1 MLSSMRGRMRMK
13 KREIFM
19 LSSTVFSLGI
29 VLGFLLSPIKKGINV
44 NGGDSKSKNYT
55 IKYSTTDKDNN

>member
-1 MLSSMRGRMRMK
+1 MRMK

-44 NGGDSKSKNYT
+44 YGGDSKSKNYT

>member
-1 MLSSMRGRMRMK
+1 MK

-29 VLGFLLSPIKKGINV
+29 VLGFLLSPIKKGINIY
-44 NGGDSKSKNYT
+44 GGDSISNNYA
-55 IKYSTTDKDNN
+55 KEHSTNDDDNNIHK

>member
-1 MLSSMRGRMRMK
+1 MK

-29 VLGFLLSPIKKGINV
+29 VLGFLLSPIKRGINIY
-44 NGGDSKSKNYT
+44 GGDSTSNNYA
-55 IKYSTTDKDNN
+55 KEHSTTDDNNINQQV

>member
-1 MLSSMRGRMRMK
+1 MK

-29 VLGFLLSPIKKGINV
+29 VLGFLLSPIKKGIV
-44 NGGDSKSKNYT
+44 IVGGDSTSNNYA
-55 IKYSTTDKDNN
+55 KEHSTTDNHNNTHQ

>member
-1 MLSSMRGRMRMK
+1 MR

-29 VLGFLLSPIKKGINV
+29 VLGFLLSPVKKGINIR
-44 NGGDSKSKNYT
+44 GGDNTSNNYDKNKT
-55 IKYSTTDKDNN
+55 PSNC

>member
-1 MLSSMRGRMRMK
+1 MK

-29 VLGFLLSPIKKGINV
+29 VLGFLLSPIKKGINIY
-44 NGGDSKSKNYT
+44 GGDSISNNYAKEHLT
-55 IKYSTTDKDNN
+55 NDDDNIHK

>member
-1 MLSSMRGRMRMK
+1 MRGLRMR

-29 VLGFLLSPIKKGINV
+29 VLGFLLSPVKKGINIR
-44 NGGDSKSKNYT
+44 GGDNTSNNYDKNKT
-55 IKYSTTDKDNN
+55 PSNC